1 LEGGGDF
8 SATLAVLASAL
19 GCGLLMGIERE
30 RRKGQGPGRGP
41 AGIRTFTLT
50 SLAGGVA
57 AVLGSPALIAV
68 GAVFVAALGLLSA
81 WRDKLDPGMTTEV
94 ALLLAYLIGVM
105 CATSQPLAAAL
116 AVAAT
121 VLLAARNTLHRF
133 SRHWLQPG
141 EARDGLMLAALA
153 LLVVPLV
160 PDRPLWGNA
169 LNPQVVAR
177 LLVVLLLIQS
187 AAHVGR
193 RLMQARHALGLAS
206 LASGFVSST
215 ATIATLGMQ
224 ARSTP
229 AQARLQA
236 GAGVLSCAATMVQL
250 LVVAATVQPAWL
262 LRLAAPAAAATLVA
276 LAWGAWLM
284 RPAAGYTALE
294 NNTAAS
300 GARTAQNAA
309 AMAPPALSPS
319 ADSQGMAPAPGP
331 VTDSRMFKLRDA
343 ALVALLLTTVQA
355 AVHGL
360 KLAFGDAGLLA
371 GALLAALAD
380 LHAATAAVL
389 LQGTPADAGSTAM
402 AHALMAAVLVHAASK
417 SVVAAA
423 SGGWRFACYAVP
435 GIWVHSLVFAG
446 GLLVQLNR

>member
-1 LEGGGDF
+1 MLQGGGDY

-30 RRKGQGPGRGP
+30 RRKGNGPGRGP
-41 AGIRTFTLT
+41 AGVRTFTLT
-50 SLAGGVA
+50 SLAGSVA

-81 WRDKLDPGMTTEV
+81 WRDKLDDPGMTTEV

-105 CATSQPLAAAL
+105 CAYSQPLAAAL
-116 AVAAT
+116 AVAVT
-121 VLLAARNTLHRF
+121 VLLAARDTLHRF

-153 LLVVPLV
+153 LLVVPLA
-160 PDRPLWGNA
+160 PDRPLWGDA

-262 LRLAAPAAAATLVA
+262 LRLAAPATAGMLVA

-284 RPAAGYTALE
+284 RPAAGHTAPKHGAPAPDDGAMQ
-294 NNTAAS
+294 TVAAL
-300 GARTAQNAA
+300 
-309 AMAPPALSPS
+309 APPAPAS
-319 ADSQGMAPAPGP
+319 AAAPQGMAPAPRP
-331 VTDSRMFKLRDA
+331 MEDSRMFKLRDA
-343 ALVALLLTTVQA
+343 AAVALLLTAVQA
-355 AVHGL
+355 AVQGL

-380 LHAATAAVL
+380 LHAAAAAVL
-389 LQGTPADAGSTAM
+389 LQGTPADADSAAM
-402 AHALMAAVLVHAASK
+402 AQALMAAVLVHAASK

-423 SGGWRFACYAVP
+423 SGGWRYACYAVP

-446 GLLVQLNR
+446 WLLVR

>member
-1 LEGGGDF
+1 MQDSGDF

-30 RRKGQGPGRGP
+30 RRKGHGRGRGP
-41 AGIRTFTLT
+41 AGVRTFTLT

-68 GAVFVAALGLLSA
+68 GAIFVAALGLLSA
-81 WRDKLDPGMTTEV
+81 WRDKLDPGMTTEI

-121 VLLAARNTLHRF
+121 VLLAARDALHRF
-133 SRHWLQPG
+133 SRHWMQPG

-160 PDRPLWGNA
+160 PDQPLWDDA

-177 LLVVLLLIQS
+177 LLLVLLLIQS

-262 LRLAAPAAAATLVA
+262 LRLAVPATAATLVA

-284 RPAAGYTALE
+284 RPAAGYTAPGH
-294 NNTAAS
+294 NTAAS
-300 GARTAQNAA
+300 GASTAQTAA
-309 AMAPPALSPS
+309 AIAPPALSPS
-319 ADSQGMAPAPGP
+319 ADA
-331 VTDSRMFKLRDA
+331 RMFKLRDA
-343 ALVALLLTTVQA
+343 ALVALLLTAVQA

-360 KLAFGDAGLLA
+360 TLAFGDTGLLA

-389 LQGTPADAGSTAM
+389 LQGTPAEAGSTAM

-435 GIWVHSLVFAG
+435 GVWVHSLVFAG
-446 GLLVQLNR
+446 GLMLFK

>member
-1 LEGGGDF
+1 MQGSEDF

-30 RRKGQGPGRGP
+30 RRKGHGPGRGP

-50 SLAGGVA
+50 SLMGGIA

-68 GAVFVAALGLLSA
+68 GGVFVAALGLLSA
-81 WRDKLDPGMTTEV
+81 WRDKLDPGMTTEI

-116 AVAAT
+116 AVTAT
-121 VLLAARNTLHRF
+121 VLMAARDSLHRF

-160 PDRPLWGNA
+160 PDRPLWGTA

-177 LLVVLLLIQS
+177 LLLVLLLIQS
-187 AAHVGR
+187 VAHVAR
-193 RLMQARHALGLAS
+193 RLMQARHALGLAA

-215 ATIATLGMQ
+215 ATIATLGLQ
-224 ARSTP
+224 ARNTP

-262 LRLAAPAAAATLVA
+262 QAMAAPATAATVVA

-284 RPAAGYTALE
+284 RPAAATPASLHD
-294 NNTAAS
+294 TAAPN
-300 GARTAQNAA
+300 GDDARTTAA
-309 AMAPPALSPS
+309 RVPPAPLPATDQQGLASSASP
-319 ADSQGMAPAPGP
+319 P
-331 VTDSRMFKLRDA
+331 VADSRMFKLRDA
-343 ALVALLLTTVQA
+343 AVVALLLTAVQI

-360 KLAFGDAGLLA
+360 KLAFGDAGLFA

-389 LQGTPADAGSTAM
+389 LQGTPADPGHTAV
-402 AHALMAAVLVHAASK
+402 APALVAAVLVHAASK
-417 SVVAAA
+417 SVVSTV
-423 SGGWRFACYAVP
+423 SGGWRFARYAVP

-446 GLLVQLNR
+446 WLLVR

>member
-1 LEGGGDF
+1 MLLQDSGDF
-8 SATLAVLASAL
+8 SGALAVLASAL

-30 RRKGQGPGRGP
+30 RRKGHGPGRGP

-68 GAVFVAALGLLSA
+68 GAGFVAALGLLSA
-81 WRDKLDPGMTTEV
+81 WRDKLDPGMTTEI

-121 VLLAARNTLHRF
+121 VLLAARDALHRF

-160 PDRPLWGNA
+160 PDQPLWDDA

-262 LRLAAPAAAATLVA
+262 LRLAVPATAATLVA

-284 RPAAGYTALE
+284 RSSADLI
-294 NNTAAS
+294 
-300 GARTAQNAA
+300 
-309 AMAPPALSPS
+309 PPAPDS
-319 ADSQGMAPAPGP
+319 ATPIHQGAAELQTEPHPPA
-331 VTDSRMFKLRDA
+331 DSRMFKLRDA

-360 KLAFGDAGLLA
+360 RLAFGDAGLLA
-371 GALLAALAD
+371 GAFLAALAD

-389 LQGTPADAGSTAM
+389 LQGTPAAPGDTAV
-402 AHALMAAVLVHAASK
+402 AQALMAAVLVHAASK

-423 SGGWRFACYAVP
+423 SGGWRFACYTVP

-446 GLLVQLNR
+446 GLMLFN

>member
-1 LEGGGDF
+1 MFVDSGDL
-8 SATLAVLASAL
+8 SGALAVLASAL
-19 GCGLLMGIERE
+19 GCGLLIGIERE
-30 RRKGQGPGRGP
+30 RRKGLGPGRGS

-50 SLAGGVA
+50 SLAGGVT

-68 GAVFVAALGLLSA
+68 GMAFVAALGLLSA
-81 WRDKLDPGMTTEV
+81 WRDKLDDPGMTTEV
-94 ALLLAYLIGVM
+94 ALLLAYLIGVT
-105 CATSQPLAAAL
+105 CAHSQPLAAAL

-121 VLLAARNTLHRF
+121 VLLAARESLHRF

-160 PDRPLWGNA
+160 PDRPLWGDA

-187 AAHVGR
+187 VAHIGR

-206 LASGFVSST
+206 VASGFVSST

-236 GAGVLSCAATMVQL
+236 GAGVLSCAATMLQL

-262 LRLAAPAAAATLVA
+262 LHLAAPAAAATLVA

-284 RPAAGYTALE
+284 HPAADNAVPSGG
-294 NNTAAS
+294 AAS
-300 GARTAQNAA
+300 PGEPTKSQSA
-309 AMAPPALSPS
+309 SPS
-319 ADSQGMAPAPGP
+319 MA
-331 VTDSRMFKLRDA
+331 DSRMFKLRDA
-343 ALVALLLTTVQA
+343 AVVALLLTAVQA

-360 KLAFGDAGLLA
+360 KLAFGDVGLLA

-389 LQGTPADAGSTAM
+389 LQGSPADAGSTAPTQ
-402 AHALMAAVLVHAASK
+402 ALMAAVLVHAASK
-417 SVVAAA
+417 SAVAMA

-446 GLLVQLNR
+446 WLLVR

>member
-1 LEGGGDF
+1 MLQGGGDY

-30 RRKGQGPGRGP
+30 RRKGNGPGRGP
-41 AGIRTFTLT
+41 AGVRTFTLT
-50 SLAGGVA
+50 SLAGSVA

-81 WRDKLDPGMTTEV
+81 WRDKLDDPGMTTEV

-105 CATSQPLAAAL
+105 CAYSQPLAAAL
-116 AVAAT
+116 AVAVT
-121 VLLAARNTLHRF
+121 VLLAARDTLHRF

-153 LLVVPLV
+153 LLVVPLA
-160 PDRPLWGNA
+160 PDRPLWGDA

-262 LRLAAPAAAATLVA
+262 LRLAAPATAGMLVA

-284 RPAAGYTALE
+284 RPAAGHTAPKP
-294 NNTAAS
+294 
-300 GARTAQNAA
+300 G
-309 AMAPPALSPS
+309 
-319 ADSQGMAPAPGP
+319 APAPDDGAMQTVAALAP
-331 VTDSRMFKLRDA
+331 SAPASAAAHQGTAPAPRPMEDSRMFKLRDA
-343 ALVALLLTTVQA
+343 AAVALLLTAVQA
-355 AVHGL
+355 AVQGL
-360 KLAFGDAGLLA
+360 RLAFGDAGLLA

-380 LHAATAAVL
+380 LHAAAAAVL
-389 LQGTPADAGSTAM
+389 LQGTPADADSAAM
-402 AHALMAAVLVHAASK
+402 AQALMAAVLVHAASK

-423 SGGWRFACYAVP
+423 SGGWRYACYAVP

-446 GLLVQLNR
+446 WLLVR

>member
-1 LEGGGDF
+1 MLEGGGDF

-30 RRKGQGPGRGP
+30 RRKGHGPGRGP

-81 WRDKLDPGMTTEV
+81 WRDKLDPGMTTEI

-121 VLLAARNTLHRF
+121 VLLAARDALHRF

-160 PDRPLWGNA
+160 PDRPLWGDA
-169 LNPQVVAR
+169 VNPQVVAR

-229 AQARLQA
+229 ALARLQA

-262 LRLAAPAAAATLVA
+262 LRLAVPATAATLVA

-284 RPAAGYTALE
+284 RPGAGYKPPVH
-294 NNTAAS
+294 NTTKPDGS
-300 GARTAQNAA
+300 TAQTAA
-309 AMAPPALSPS
+309 AMAPPAPSLS
-319 ADSQGMAPAPGP
+319 AESQEVRPTPGP

-343 ALVALLLTTVQA
+343 GLAALLLTAVQA

-402 AHALMAAVLVHAASK
+402 AQALMAAVLVHAASK

-435 GIWVHSLVFAG
+435 GIWIHSLVFAG
-446 GLLVQLNR
+446 GLLVLR

>member
-1 LEGGGDF
+1 MQDSGDF

-81 WRDKLDPGMTTEV
+81 WRDKLDPGMTTEI

-121 VLLAARNTLHRF
+121 VLLAARDPLHRF

-262 LRLAAPAAAATLVA
+262 LRLAVPATAATLVA

-284 RPAAGYTALE
+284 RPAAGYTAPGH
-294 NNTAAS
+294 NTAAS
-300 GARTAQNAA
+300 GASTAQTTA
-309 AMAPPALSPS
+309 AMEPPALSPS
-319 ADSQGMAPAPGP
+319 ADA
-331 VTDSRMFKLRDA
+331 RMFKLRDA
-343 ALVALLLTTVQA
+343 ALVALLLTAVQA

-360 KLAFGDAGLLA
+360 TLAFGDAGLLA

-389 LQGTPADAGSTAM
+389 LQGTPADVGSTAM

-446 GLLVQLNR
+446 GLLVR